1 MTSGYDLRH
10 VHTKI
15 TEEEHTYHTLS
26 LHLRARLVADKMADS
41 VASFVRK
48 QETFRDRT
56 PQEIIPLPD
65 ALHPRSFGFD
75 QGVTAREGACL
86 TMHLNSHEGY

>member
-15 TEEEHTYHTLS
+15 TEEELTYHTLS

-48 QETFRDRT
+48 QETFRGCA
-56 PQEIIPLPD
+56 PQELFRSPMLSIRVRSALIKALLPEKV
-65 ALHPRSFGFD
+65 LVLP
-75 QGVTAREGACL
+75 CI
-86 TMHLNSHEGY
+86 

>member
-26 LHLRARLVADKMADS
+26 LHLRARLVADKTADS

-48 QETFRDRT
+48 EETFRDRA
-56 PQEIIPLPD
+56 PQEPFRSPMLSIRGRSALIKALLP
-65 ALHPRSFGFD
+65 
-75 QGVTAREGACL
+75 
-86 TMHLNSHEGY
+86 